1 MEILNSLNDVE
12 IYCKE
17 NYKNIDWIDFKE
29 FSNIINKFSEES
41 KEIENEIYDL
51 ENINEVD
58 LIKEYKDIHIHKFF
72 RYVPAFLHKHD
83 FF

>member
-29 FSNIINKFSEES
+29 FSNIINKFSEKSNKLYE
-41 KEIENEIYDL
+41 
-51 ENINEVD
+51 
-58 LIKEYKDIHIHKFF
+58 H
-72 RYVPAFLHKHD
+72 
-83 FF
+83 